1 MAEEKDKVKSELA
14 FGDEKI
20 HWDQDM
26 SYGDYLKLSKVLDA
40 QHPLTDEHDEMLFI
54 IIHQASELWMKLC
67 LHEISSATEDLKSDT
82 LNPAFK
88 KLARVA
94 RIQAQLKQSWEVLAT
109 MTPFDY
115 EKFRGALGR
124 SSGFQSFQYRGL
136 EFALGHKDKKFLELF
151 KNAPIEQKFL
161 ADLLNAPG
169 IYDETLKLLARRGF
183 DIPKTSLE
191 RDWQED
197 YSPAE
202 GVEDAWL
209 KVYKDAQKYWDL
221 YELAEKLVDLEY
233 HFQQWRFAHLKTVER
248 IIGGKRGTGG
258 SSGVTYLSKAL
269 SHTFFPELWSVRT
282 RM

>member
-1 MAEEKDKVKSELA
+1 MSTDKDKREMA

-26 SYGDYLKLSKVLDA
+26 SYADYLHLEKILNA
-40 QHPLTDEHDEMLFI
+40 QTPLTGEHDEVLFI

-67 LHEISSATEDLKSDT
+67 LHELSSATADIRADHLGES
-82 LNPAFK
+82 FK
-88 KLARVA
+88 KLSRVA

-109 MTPFDY
+109 MTPTDY

-124 SSGFQSFQYRGL
+124 SSGFQSYQYRAL
-136 EFALGHKDKKFLELF
+136 EFAMGHKDKKFLELF
-151 KNAPIEQKFL
+151 KSHPGPKKML
-161 ADLLNAPG
+161 ADLLKKPG
-169 IYDETLKLLARRGF
+169 IYDEAIRVLARRGF
-183 DIPKTSLE
+183 KLPKEALE
-191 RDWQED
+191 RDWSQD
-197 YSPAE
+197 YAAKS

-209 KVYKDAQKYWDL
+209 KVYQDAEKHWDL

-248 IIGGKRGTGG
+248 IIGYKPGTGG
-258 SSGVTYLSKAL
+258 SSGVHYLSKAL
-269 SHTFFPELWSVRT
+269 SHTFFPELLTVRT

>member
-1 MAEEKDKVKSELA
+1 MVKDKNQDKREIA

-26 SYGDYLKLSKVLDA
+26 SYGDYLELAKVLSA
-40 QHPLTDEHDEMLFI
+40 QKPLTDEHDEMLFI

-67 LHEISSATEDLKSDT
+67 LHEISSATRDIMADDLD
-82 LNPAFK
+82 PAFK
-88 KLARVA
+88 KLSRVA
-94 RIQAQLKQSWEVLAT
+94 RIQGQLKQSWEVLAT
-109 MTPFDY
+109 MTPTDY
-115 EKFRGALGR
+115 EKFRGALGK

-151 KNAPIEQKFL
+151 KNAPKERVFL
-161 ADLLNAPG
+161 EKLLKAPG

-183 DIPKTSLE
+183 DVPKDRVA
-191 RDWQED
+191 RDWTRD
-197 YSPAE
+197 YAPST

-209 KVYKDAQKYWDL
+209 KVYQDAGKYWDL

-248 IIGGKRGTGG
+248 IIGFKRGTGG
-258 SSGVTYLSKAL
+258 SSGVPYLAKAL
-269 SHTFFPELWSVRT
+269 SHTFFPELFSVRT
-282 RM
+282 RI